1 MRLVEPLTDELELDE
16 LDELDAMR
24 SECRAI
30 VAVEDEPETDE
41 V

>member
-24 SECRAI
+24 SECRAT
-30 VAVEDEPETDE
+30 AEDEPETDE